1 MKIGLKKNLKR
12 FNVNQ
17 ILKVFNLRKPETRY
31 EYLNAV

>member
-1 MKIGLKKNLKR
+1 MKIGLEKTLKR

-17 ILKVFNLRKPETRY
+17 ILKVVKLRKPETRY